1 MDKPMDK
8 PMNETFT
15 ISDLQERYSLSARQS
30 VYDRIKALGIVQ
42 ISRGKLSGEQLDKL
56 DKLHEWLKANPNKPI
71 ADFPQFVEVMVDKY
85 TIRPDN
91 STSALSTDSVDKQD
105 NFAEMLG
112 LVEAIARHFV
122 PKVDPLAH
130 YAALERAIEHG
141 WLLSSNEVAELI
153 GIRPKGDRFERGSFA
168 FDRKGKIGGQ
178 SGWKVSKLGTSD
190 AGN

>member
-8 PMNETFT
+8 QTYT
-15 ISDLQERYSLSARQS
+15 VSDLQERYSLSARQS

-42 ISRGKLSGEQLDKL
+42 VSRGKLSGEQLDKL

-71 ADFPQFVEVMVDKY
+71 ADFPQFVEVVDKY
-85 TIRPDN
+85 IRPDN
-91 STSALSTDSVDKQD
+91 STSALSTDSVDKRGD
-105 NFAEMLG
+105 FAEVLG

-122 PKVDPLAH
+122 PKVDLLAH
-130 YAALERAIEHG
+130 YAALEKAIEHG

-178 SGWKVSKLGTSD
+178 SGWKVSRLGTSD
-190 AGN
+190 GN